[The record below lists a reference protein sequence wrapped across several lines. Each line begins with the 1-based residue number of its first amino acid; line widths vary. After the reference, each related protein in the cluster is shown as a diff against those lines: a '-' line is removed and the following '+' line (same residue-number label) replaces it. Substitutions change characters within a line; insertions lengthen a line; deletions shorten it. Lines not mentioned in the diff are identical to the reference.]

1 MNLRSVDL
9 NLLTVFD
16 AIMAEQ
22 NLSRAADRIGM
33 SQPAISN
40 ALARLRHVLKD
51 DLFVRTGHG
60 MRATP
65 RAEELAKPIRK
76 ILDMV
81 VTTLTQG
88 IEFDYTRSERVFNL
102 VLSDYGEVVVL
113 APLMNWLDTLGAKV
127 RINVETYMQ
136 GELQEKMRFGKID
149 LCLWTEPMPG
159 EAFNSQLLLK
169 EELYSMVRRDH
180 PRVDNQL
187 TLEQYLALKHLVL
200 EWPDADDLRP
210 VERRLE
216 ALGVSREYYLHVH
229 SFFSMPWIV
238 AGSNVVCTMPSRM
251 AMTLSAL
258 HPLKC
263 FKTPLEGLEIPIH
276 LSWHQ
281 RFQHDPAHQWLRN
294 GIASICA
301 RLQAQ

>member
-65 RAEELAKPIRK
+65 RAQELAKPIRK

-81 VTTLTQG
+81 IATLTQG
-88 IEFDYTRSERVFNL
+88 AEFDYTSSERVFNL
-102 VLSDYGEVVVL
+102 VLSDYGEVVL
-113 APLMNWLDTLGAKV
+113 LSPLMHWLDAIGANV
-127 RINVETYMQ
+127 RINIETHMQ
-136 GELQEKMRFGKID
+136 GELKEKMRYGKID

-159 EAFNSQLLLK
+159 EAFNSELLLK

-180 PRVDNQL
+180 PSVGNRL
-187 TLEQYLALKHLVL
+187 TLEQYLTLKHLVL
-200 EWPDADDLRP
+200 EWPSTENLRP
-210 VERRLE
+210 VERHLE
-216 ALGVSREYYLHVH
+216 DLGLSREHYLRVH

-238 AGSNVVCTMPSRM
+238 AGSDVVCTMPSRM
-251 AMTLSAL
+251 ARTFSEL
-258 HPLKC
+258 HCLKC

-281 RFQHDPAHQWLRN
+281 SFEHDPAHQWLRT
-294 GIASICA
+294 GIANICA
-301 RLQAQ
+301 RL

>member
-65 RAEELAKPIRK
+65 RAQALATPIRNV
-76 ILDMV
+76 LDMV
-81 VTTLTQG
+81 IATLTQG
-88 IEFDYTRSERVFNL
+88 AAFDYTASERVFNL
-102 VLSDYGEVVVL
+102 VLSDYGEVVL
-113 APLMNWLDTLGAKV
+113 LSPLMHWLDTIGAKV

-136 GELQEKMRFGKID
+136 SDLKEKMRFGKID

-180 PRVDNQL
+180 PLVSSHL
-187 TLEQYLALKHLVL
+187 TREQYLTLKHLVL
-200 EWPDADDLRP
+200 EWPGSKHLRP
-210 VERRLE
+210 IERILE
-216 ALGVSREYYLHVH
+216 DLGLSREYYLRVH

-238 AGSNVVCTMPSRM
+238 AGTDVVCSMPSRM
-251 AMTLSAL
+251 AKTFAEL
-258 HPLKC
+258 HQLKC

-281 RFQHDPAHQWLRN
+281 SFEHDPAHQWLRS
-294 GIASICA
+294 GIAAICA
-301 RLQAQ
+301 RL